1 MLSRA
6 QEEQEERERAWVP
19 DAVLWVNVESQR
31 VLWALGQYIGAL
43 VELCRAA
50 NGAQGASSGRRASS
64 DQQCW
69 WARKASATLAAA

>member
-1 MLSRA
+1 MGARCGIMG
-6 QEEQEERERAWVP
+6 ECRE
-19 DAVLWVNVESQR
+19 SKR
-31 VLWALGQYIGAL
+31 VSDVRGCGRLGQYIGAL